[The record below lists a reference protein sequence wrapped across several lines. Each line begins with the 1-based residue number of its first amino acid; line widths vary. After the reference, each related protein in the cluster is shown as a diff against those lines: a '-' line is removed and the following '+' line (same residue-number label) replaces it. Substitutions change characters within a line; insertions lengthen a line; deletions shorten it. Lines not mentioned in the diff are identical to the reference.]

1 MSQRR
6 NSIDRRTLLGAGA
19 AALLVATQTARGEDA
34 KAPPAPPPGGKKL
47 SELIAE
53 FTLAFDLKN
62 APPLALERA
71 RLAFT
76 DTMGVMLAGSREKV
90 AQIAGEMV
98 RAEDSAPTCAVVGQP
113 FRASPQLAALANGVA
128 AHAMDYDLS
137 TIMGQPTVPIIPAL
151 LPLAEAT
158 GATPADVV
166 AAFVVGFEV
175 CSRLARANT
184 TQSLAGGWH
193 AVSTIGTTGAA
204 VACAKLLKL
213 PAPQIVDAVGIS
225 ASLAGGFSANFGTMT
240 KPLHAGQAA
249 RNGMMAAFLA
259 QRGFTA
265 NPAALEGTN
274 GYFRAFA
281 RGLDVTYA
289 PFGDLGRS
297 YDIVE
302 RGFRPKLYPCGGLG
316 HTAIDAT
323 LELRDQLL
331 PRLADIDRITAS
343 ITRYAAQR
351 IGDKY
356 PASIEN
362 AKFSMPYLAAYT
374 LVHGAPKLAAF
385 TESAIH
391 DDAVRNAARLVA
403 VAIDP
408 EFGDMFEESPSRI
421 IVAFRDGS
429 KVEKLR
435 TYASGTP
442 QFPLTSAQV
451 EEKFMDCAAQA
462 VSPETAKQIFATM
475 QTLGTAPSFD
485 ALWPLVRGA

>member
-1 MSQRR
+1 MTSQ
-6 NSIDRRTLLGAGA
+6 SIDRRTLLGASA
-19 AALLVATQTARGEDA
+19 AVLLAATQAARGEEA
-34 KAPPAPPPGGKKL
+34 PAPGQKKL
-47 SELIAE
+47 SELIAD
-53 FTLAFDLKN
+53 FVVGFDLG
-62 APPLALERA
+62 AVPPLAIERA

-90 AQIAGEMV
+90 AQIACDMV
-98 RAEDSAPTCAVVGQP
+98 KAEGSAPQASVVGQV

-128 AHAMDYDLS
+128 AHAMDYDFS
-137 TIMGQPTVPIIPAL
+137 YIMGQPMVPIIPAL
-151 LPLAEAT
+151 LPLAETA
-158 GATPADVV
+158 GATQKEVM
-166 AAFVVGFEV
+166 AAFIVGFEV
-175 CSRLARANT
+175 ASRLARANT

-193 AVSTIGTTGAA
+193 AVGTIGTTAAA
-204 VACAKLLKL
+204 VACARLMRV
-213 PAPQIVDAVGIS
+213 PAAQIVDAVGIS

-265 NPAALEGTN
+265 SAVALEGNN

-281 RGLDVTYA
+281 RGLDVTFA
-289 PFGDLGRS
+289 PFHDLGRVW
-297 YDIVE
+297 DIAE
-302 RGFRPKLYPCGGLG
+302 RGFRPKLYPCGGLS

-331 PRLADIDRITAS
+331 PRMADIDRITAS
-343 ITRYAAQR
+343 ITRYAAAR

-356 PASIEN
+356 PVSIEN
-362 AKFSMPYLAAYT
+362 AKFSMPYVAGYT

-385 TESAIH
+385 TESAIN
-391 DDAVRNAARLVA
+391 DAQVRNAAKLVA

-408 EFGDMFEESPSRI
+408 EFADVFAESPSRL
-421 IVAFRDGS
+421 IVGFKDGT

-435 TYASGTP
+435 YYASGTQ

-451 EEKFMDCAAQA
+451 EGKFMDCAAQA
-462 VSPETAKQIFATM
+462 VSRDTADKIFAAM
-475 QTLGTAPSFD
+475 QTLGETPSFD
-485 ALWPLVRGA
+485 TLWPLVRRA

>member
-1 MSQRR
+1 MDTRA
-6 NSIDRRTLLGAGA
+6 IDRRMLLGASA
-19 AALLVATQTARGEDA
+19 AALVAATQTARGEDA
-34 KAPPAPPPGGKKL
+34 KAPPPTTPGGKKL
-47 SELIAE
+47 SELIAD
-53 FTLAFDLKN
+53 FTVGFDLKS
-62 APPLALERA
+62 APPLATERA

-90 AQIAGEMV
+90 AEIACDMV
-98 RAEDSAPTCAVVGQP
+98 KAEGSAPTCTVVGQG

-128 AHAMDYDLS
+128 AHAMDYDFS
-137 TIMGQPTVPIIPAL
+137 YIMGQPTVPIIPAL

-158 GATPADVV
+158 GASQADVV
-166 AAFVVGFEV
+166 AAFIVGFEV
-175 CSRLARANT
+175 SSRMARANT

-204 VACAKLLKL
+204 VACAKLLKM
-213 PAPQIVDAVGIS
+213 PAAQIVEAVGIS

-259 QRGFTA
+259 QRGFTS

-274 GYFRAFA
+274 GYYHAFA
-281 RGLDVTYA
+281 RGLNVTYE
-289 PFGDLGRS
+289 PFGDLGKT

-302 RGFRPKLYPCGGLG
+302 RGFKPKLYPCGGLG

-323 LELRDQLL
+323 LELREALL

-356 PASIEN
+356 PVSIEN
-362 AKFSMPYLAAYT
+362 AKFSMPYVAAYT
-374 LVHGAPKLAAF
+374 LIHGAPKLAAF

-391 DDAVRNAARLVA
+391 DEKVRNAAKLVS

-408 EFGDMFEESPSRI
+408 ENGAIFEESPSRI
-421 IVAFRDGS
+421 IVSFRDGS

-435 TYASGTP
+435 YYASGTP
-442 QFPLTSAQV
+442 QFPLTQAQV
-451 EEKFMDCAAQA
+451 EEKFNDCAAQA
-462 VSPETAKQIFATM
+462 VNKETAQKIFATM
-475 QTLGTAPSFD
+475 QTIGSAPSFD
-485 ALWPLVRGA
+485 GLWPLVRRA